1 VKGAKQDTISVD
13 GQGGRLVAERWGLTF
28 REAHTLSIDP
38 AALELVDREESRR
51 LRVLPLELG
60 PEGPVF
66 AVAEPSEERFAA
78 VRDMAGENASFV
90 VVARETL
97 DALLNSK
104 VFGVPVDTNRRGSLP
119 WGRERRT
126 TTDDASQDA
135 PEEAPAVVENT
146 AAEASAEE
154 PAPEPEHAH
163 GHAHAHATGMPNPL
177 DDLLTRITTEAGHL
191 RAQITELTGSLEAA
205 QAELREANEQLAAAQ
220 RSAEGHDDV
229 VNGLHSEVAGLREE
243 LAGLREQLAG
253 STSMNETTTARLEAV
268 MRALTGPGAEEAGQ

>member
-1 VKGAKQDTISVD
+1 MKGAKQDTISVD
-13 GQGGRLVAERWGLTF
+13 GQGGRLVAERWGLTY

-38 AALELVDREESRR
+38 AVLELVDREESRR

-60 PEGPVF
+60 SEGPIF

-90 VVARETL
+90 VVAQETL

-126 TTDDASQDA
+126 TTDDPSQDA
-135 PEEAPAVVENT
+135 PEEAPAEVENPP
-146 AAEASAEE
+146 AEASAEE
-154 PAPEPEHAH
+154 PAPEP
-163 GHAHAHATGMPNPL
+163 AHATGMPNPL

-205 QAELREANEQLAAAQ
+205 QAELREANEQLAVAQ

-229 VNGLHSEVAGLREE
+229 VNGLHSEIAGLREE

-268 MRALTGPGAEEAGQ
+268 MRALTGPGAEEAGH